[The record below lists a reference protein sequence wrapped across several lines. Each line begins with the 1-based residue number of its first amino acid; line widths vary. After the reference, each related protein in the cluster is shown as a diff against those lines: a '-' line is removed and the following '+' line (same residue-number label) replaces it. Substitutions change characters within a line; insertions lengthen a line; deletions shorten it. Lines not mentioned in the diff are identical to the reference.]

1 MKCLQVKERQEVNGL
16 ELLVECRW
24 TANFRAKGQVS
35 AQELWNVYWLGGKSA
50 QGTIVSRQ
58 WACAPLGFDEM
69 PAAQIGICGGPYRR
83 VL

>member
-50 QGTIVSRQ
+50 QGTIVSR
-58 WACAPLGFDEM
+58 
-69 PAAQIGICGGPYRR
+69 
-83 VL
+83 